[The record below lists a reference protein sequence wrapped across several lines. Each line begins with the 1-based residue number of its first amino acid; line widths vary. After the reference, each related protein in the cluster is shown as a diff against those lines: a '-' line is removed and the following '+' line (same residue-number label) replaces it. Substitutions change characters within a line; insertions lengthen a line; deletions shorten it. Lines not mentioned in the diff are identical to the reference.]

1 MAVLIKDRETDRIV
15 RALAARTGETIT
27 EAVRKAA
34 EYRLAS
40 LPPVKKQV
48 DRAKIMTLL
57 AQIDALPRG
66 EQISADEAIGYDEH
80 GLPS

>member
-1 MAVLIKDRETDRIV
+1 MAVLIKDPETDRIV

-34 EYRLAS
+34 EHRLAS

-48 DRAKIMTLL
+48 DMEKIMALL
-57 AQIDALPRG
+57 AEIDALPRG
-66 EQISADEAIGYDEH
+66 EQISVDEAVGYDEH